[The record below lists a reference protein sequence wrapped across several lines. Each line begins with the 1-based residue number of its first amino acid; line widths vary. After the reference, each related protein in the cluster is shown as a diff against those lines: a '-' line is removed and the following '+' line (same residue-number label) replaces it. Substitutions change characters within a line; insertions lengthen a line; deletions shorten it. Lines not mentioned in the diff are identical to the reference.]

1 MATSDV
7 RVHLVL
13 PSALAASP
21 SLRLTAGLA
30 IAGVTLMRHF
40 AQTEADRQRRITESF
55 SKATEQLGSDKLE
68 LRLGGIYTLER
79 ISKRR
84 RRHSRPGGLC
94 AAVRS
99 GLNRFHHL
107 EAVVPRRIG
116 LRTAGN
122 SNSDDQRAVTR

>member
-21 SLRLTAGLA
+21 SLPLTAGLA
-30 IAGVTLMRHF
+30 IAGVTLVRHF
-40 AQTEADRQRRITESF
+40 AQIEADRQRRITESF

-94 AAVRS
+94 AVRS
-99 GLNRFHHL
+99 GLHRFHHL